1 MVNLIRILVIMI
13 MEIKERSNLMRL
25 RHSRGFNENVVELLL
40 ALGELDNLLDQVTLE
55 SAADATILHTNHRLV
70 TLNQRGVVNQTLVDV
85 ELRHVIDN
93 DGTLEVLLLMLG
105 FEDVLQQGRLAGAE
119 EATE

>member
-1 MVNLIRILVIMI
+1 
-13 MEIKERSNLMRL
+13 MRL

-40 ALGELDNLLDQVTLE
+40 ALSELDNLLDQVTLE
-55 SAADATILHTNHRLV
+55 SAADATILHTNHRLI
-70 TLNQRGVVNQTLVDV
+70 TLDQRGVVDQTLVDV

-105 FEDVLQQGRLAGAE
+105 FEDVLQQGRLAGAK